1 MTSKRESALIDDRS
15 SPSIGAVKE
24 LRIWLAMLAVG
35 YVFYL
40 LLPILMPFVT
50 AALLAYVFNPMVDRL
65 CGIRLGKFILGRAS
79 ATVFLMILLTAC
91 VLGLLLVV
99 APLLQKELMLLLQ
112 RLPQY
117 FMHLRAYIEPLLQK
131 HFALSFDLDMARL
144 QQVMTGHWK
153 NAGNLF
159 GQFLLGLSSQG
170 AALLAWLANVLIIPV
185 VLFYLLRDWPNF
197 LQYLADLLPRRWLPS
212 TQQIV
217 REIDQVLAEFLRG
230 QLAVMLLMSLFYAL
244 ELWLAGLELAMP
256 IALIA
261 GLLGFVPYFGV
272 GIGLILAVLAALLQF
287 NSLGACLPVLVVFGL
302 GQLLESMALTPW
314 LVGDRIGLHPVA
326 VIFLLMAGGQLFGF
340 TGILLALPA
349 GATLAVGLRHL
360 KDLYQSSASYHSH
373 NRDAT

>member
-1 MTSKRESALIDDRS
+1 MTSKRERALIDDS
-15 SPSIGAVKE
+15 ASAIAGAGTDV
-24 LRIWLAMLAVG
+24 RVWLAIAAIG
-35 YVFYL
+35 YVLYL
-40 LLPILMPFVT
+40 LLPVLMPFLT
-50 AALLAYVFNPMVDRL
+50 AALLAYVFNPLVDRFCRL
-65 CGIRLGKFILGRAS
+65 RLGKFMLGRAS
-79 ATVFLMILLTAC
+79 ATVVLMLLLTAC
-91 VLGLLLVV
+91 LLGLLLVV
-99 APLLQKELMLLLQ
+99 VPLLQKEIALMLQ

-117 FMHLRAYIEPLLQK
+117 FMHLRAHIEPLLQK
-131 HFALSFDLDMARL
+131 HFAVSFDLDMAQL
-144 QQVMTGHWK
+144 QQVMAGHWK

-170 AALLAWLANVLIIPV
+170 MALLAWLANVLIIPV

-197 LQYLADLLPRRWLPS
+197 LQYLSDLLPRGWLPS

-230 QLAVMLLMSLFYAL
+230 QLAVMLLMSLFYGLA
-244 ELWLAGLELAMP
+244 LWLTGLELAMP

-261 GLLGFVPYFGV
+261 GLLGFIPYFGV
-272 GIGLILAVLAALLQF
+272 GIGLILALLAALLQF

-340 TGILLALPA
+340 AGILLALPA
-349 GATLAVGLRHL
+349 GAALAVGLRRL
-360 KDLYQSSASYHSH
+360 KDLYQSSASYYRH
-373 NRDAT
+373 DTDVV